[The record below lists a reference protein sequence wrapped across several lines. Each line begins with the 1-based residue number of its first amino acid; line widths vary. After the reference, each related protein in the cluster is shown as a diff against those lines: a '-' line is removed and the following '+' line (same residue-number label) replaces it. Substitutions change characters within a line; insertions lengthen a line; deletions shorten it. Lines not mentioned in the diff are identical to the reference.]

1 MVNATTELQKIFH
14 ALKKEK
20 AKKYTA
26 EEIRAYKAHRAEQ
39 HRLKLSAEQTEKLR
53 TAIELLVAV
62 SDEIDGRT
70 TGTVC
75 DSCNKV
81 SYDCRGDVESW
92 KKLTQMQQTLL
103 AMLDNDAPPN

>member
-1 MVNATTELQKIFH
+1 MVNATTELQKKFL
-14 ALKKEK
+14 ALKQEK
-20 AKKYTA
+20 KNTYTA
-26 EEIRAYKAHRAEQ
+26 EEIRAHKARLAEQ

-81 SYDCRGDVESW
+81 SYDCRGDVDGFS
-92 KKLTQMQQTLL
+92 KLTQMQQTLL